1 MEDQTAA
8 IIRLRRQ
15 IETFRYSLESLGA
28 AERLTQRGRI
38 ADAERQ
44 VRRLLAG
51 ADVTA
56 AATQI
61 A

>member
-1 MEDQTAA
+1 MEDQTAT

-15 IETFRYSLESLGA
+15 IENFRYSLESLGA

-38 ADAERQ
+38 ADAERR
-44 VRRLLAG
+44 VRRLLAPT
-51 ADVTA
+51 DA
-56 AATQI
+56 AAAAAQT